1 MKGIKNFKDAKL
13 FEISDT
19 EFLLTTALTKETFDN
34 SHDAEVAF
42 AYEVSVRLGEE
53 EIVMAL
59 QEAKTLERIEKDK
72 LVLELTAL
80 SL

>member
-13 FEISDT
+13 FEISKT

-42 AYEVSVRLGEE
+42 AYEVNVRLGDEHV
-53 EIVMAL
+53 VMLL
-59 QEAKTLERIEKDK
+59 QEAKTLERIEKNK
-72 LVLELTAL
+72 LALELLAL

>member
-1 MKGIKNFKDAKL
+1 MRNFKDARLYKV
-13 FEISDT
+13 SNT

-34 SHDAEVAF
+34 PHDAGVAF

-53 EIVMAL
+53 SVIMDL
-59 QEAKTLERIEKDK
+59 QEAKTLERMEKDK
-72 LVLELTAL
+72 LTLGLNAL